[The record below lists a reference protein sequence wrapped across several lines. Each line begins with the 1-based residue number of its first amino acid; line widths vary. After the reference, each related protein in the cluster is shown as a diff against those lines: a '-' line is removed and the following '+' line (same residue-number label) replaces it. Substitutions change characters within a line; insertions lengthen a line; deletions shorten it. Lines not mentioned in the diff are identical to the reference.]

1 MTENAAQRPSF
12 KLIMSKSETKAEIT
26 DRTARSILEA
36 EARERRVK
44 TEKLRNARLA
54 RQTRASAHD
63 AIRKTS
69 RRSA

>member
-1 MTENAAQRPSF
+1 MTGNAALRPSF

-54 RQTRASAHD
+54 DKAKPSARD
-63 AIRKTS
+63 AIRKPS
-69 RRSA
+69 RRGA